1 MKFVL
6 KGKIE
11 DIIAQLEILMVI
23 EKQGNLHK
31 IKG

>member
-6 KGKIE
+6 KGKID